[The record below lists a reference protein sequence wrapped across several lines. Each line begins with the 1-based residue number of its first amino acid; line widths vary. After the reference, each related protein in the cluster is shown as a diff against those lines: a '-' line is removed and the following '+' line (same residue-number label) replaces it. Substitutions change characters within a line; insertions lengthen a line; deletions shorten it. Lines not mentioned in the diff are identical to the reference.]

1 MIQQWQS
8 ENAASLILSL
18 LKSTR
23 YLFNSRMQNISE
35 IELYF
40 SQYFGKEVQL
50 MPSGRS
56 AIHNFAMSMG
66 MSRDQTAFVTKYSS
80 YCMYQ
85 SLGTLMNVSTDF
97 VQPELVVVNHK
108 WGNRNTETRKIKG
121 SIVIEDSCDSLL
133 IQGAELFPNNGHV
146 EIVSLSKVIGTLS
159 GALILFKESNSK
171 EKNRA
176 VVQYRDFLLGHV
188 QFIRKLI
195 RVFFPTNFR
204 LALQNEYANVYLTK
218 LEVMLIR
225 NAMNNYRANFDLHKQ
240 RYFRLRAIYGLEE
253 IQIDRIGPGVVF
265 KVIKSYDDL
274 HLQIP
279 HGIIKR
285 KFDFSK
291 SNDSISEYEDCL
303 YIPIHANIS
312 LPIFETYLEF
322 LSRYRDLFAIN

>member
-8 ENAASLILSL
+8 ENAVSLILSL

-40 SQYFGKEVQL
+40 SRYFGKEVQL

-85 SLGTLMNVSTDF
+85 SLGPLMNVSTDF
-97 VQPELVVVNHK
+97 IQPELVIVNHK
-108 WGNRNTETRKIKG
+108 WGNRNTETRNIKG

-133 IQGAELFPNNGHV
+133 VNGAELFPNNGQV

-159 GALILFKESNSK
+159 GALILFKESNLK
-171 EKNRA
+171 EKYRV
-176 VVQYRDFLLGHV
+176 VVQYKDFFLGHV

-195 RVFFPTNFR
+195 RVFLPNNFR
-204 LALQNEYANVYLTK
+204 LALQYEYANIYLTK
-218 LEVMLIR
+218 IEAMLIR
-225 NAMNNYRANFDLHKQ
+225 NAMNEYRTNFDLHKQ

-253 IQIDRIGPGVVF
+253 MQIDRIGSGVVF
-265 KVIKSYDDL
+265 KVIKSYDDINL
-274 HLQIP
+274 LIP
-279 HGIIKR
+279 PGIIKR
-285 KFDFSK
+285 KFNFSK
-291 SNDSISEYEDCL
+291 TNDSISEYEDCL
-303 YIPIHANIS
+303 YIPIHANVS
-312 LPIFETYLEF
+312 VPTFETYLKF
-322 LSRYRDLFAIN
+322 LSMYRHLFAIN